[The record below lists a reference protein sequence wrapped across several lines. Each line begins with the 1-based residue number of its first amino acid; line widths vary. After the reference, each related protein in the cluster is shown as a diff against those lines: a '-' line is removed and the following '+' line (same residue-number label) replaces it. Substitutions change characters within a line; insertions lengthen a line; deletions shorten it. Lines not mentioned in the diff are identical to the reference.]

1 MFLSLQR
8 MLELARQR
16 KENLDKM
23 CADTSPLRKRYS
35 NDAQQGHDEGQCIQ
49 IFCDLYLVTKILR
62 FGRVKHDIVFS
73 DMFSIR

>member
-49 IFCDLYLVTKILR
+49 I
-62 FGRVKHDIVFS
+62 
-73 DMFSIR
+73 